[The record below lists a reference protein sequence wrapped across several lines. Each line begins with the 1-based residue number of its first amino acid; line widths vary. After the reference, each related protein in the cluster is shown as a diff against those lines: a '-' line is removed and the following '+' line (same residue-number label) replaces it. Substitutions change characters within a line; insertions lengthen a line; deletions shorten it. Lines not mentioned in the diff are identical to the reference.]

1 MDKKI
6 VRGSLVGAASFGI
19 GYALFA
25 LQLFQPLEWKS
36 WDSRLRLFSSPGR
49 ADQNIVL
56 VLVDQYSLDIYEKQ
70 QGLPWPWPREM
81 YGYLVRYLKAG
92 EAKACFFDIAMTETS
107 QSGPADDQNLAG
119 AMSEAGNVLC
129 PIFLSEEEKESDE
142 AAASLL
148 GRFSRQAGAI
158 PVSKEM
164 KRSVTLPLAL
174 YLQTAKGVGN
184 AFVRPDE
191 DGIYRRL
198 PLLYLYKGI
207 ILPSVYL
214 AIADFVRGG
223 FSGEPVPTDGRGRM
237 IIRFFG
243 PTGTSRTP
251 GTYKTYSIA
260 ALINSWAQLQEGKTP
275 QVPPQEFAG
284 KIVLV
289 GLSAVGLH
297 DLKSSPL
304 SAVIPG
310 TEIQAAALDTLLN
323 HHFVR
328 IAPLGVVIILSLAL
342 AVIAGISVSLLH
354 KIRRMS
360 LAFLVCLGVPWAA
373 AGAAFLGGYWLDFVF
388 PEFTVILTLTGAAAL
403 NYSIEGRERRFIKS
417 VFRHYLSPAVIDR
430 IIENPK
436 LLQLGGEKREITS
449 FFSDVAGFTS
459 LSEKLAPEE
468 MVRLLNAY
476 LSEMTD
482 IILDAGGTLD
492 KYEGDAI
499 VAFWNAPLDE
509 PDHALKACRAALECQ
524 RRLKELRPEFLKRY
538 GHEITMRIGLNSGP
552 AVVGNMGS
560 SRRFDYTAMGDTIN
574 LAARLESACKQYQV
588 SILAGENTYGN
599 LKDVLAAREADVIR
613 VVGKQVPVRI
623 FQIIGE
629 KEKMTP
635 LQMEKIG
642 IFHQGLEAYRDRDW
656 DRAIALFG
664 GLTEDPLAA
673 IYIDRCQNFKL
684 NPPPDPWDMVFGLKI
699 K

>member
-6 VRGSLVGAASFGI
+6 VRGILVGAASFGI
-19 GYALFA
+19 GFALFV
-25 LQLFQPLEWKS
+25 LHSFQGLEWKS
-36 WDSRLRLFSSPGR
+36 WDARLRLFSNPGR
-49 ADQNIVL
+49 ASQDIVL

-70 QGLPWPWPREM
+70 QSLPWPWPREM
-81 YGYLVRYLKAG
+81 YGYLIKYLTAG
-92 EAKACFFDIAMTETS
+92 GAKACFFDIAMTETS
-107 QSGPADDQNLAG
+107 QSGPADDQNLAE
-119 AMSEAGNVLC
+119 AMSEAGNILY

-142 AAASLL
+142 AAVSLL
-148 GRFSRQAGAI
+148 GRFSRRADAV
-158 PVSKEM
+158 PATK
-164 KRSVTLPLAL
+164 KTFLSVTLPLAL
-174 YLQTAKGVGN
+174 YLQAAKGVGN
-184 AFVRPDE
+184 AAVNPDG

-198 PLLYLYKGI
+198 PLLYLYKGRS
-207 ILPSVYL
+207 LPSVPL
-214 AIADFVRGG
+214 AVTDFVRGG
-223 FSGEPVPTDGRGRM
+223 FGGEPIPTDDQGRM

-243 PTGTSRTP
+243 PR
-251 GTYKTYSIA
+251 GTYKTYPIA
-260 ALINSWAQLQEGKTP
+260 TLINSWAQIQEGKTP
-275 QVPPQEFAG
+275 QIAPQEFAG

-328 IAPLGVVIILSLAL
+328 IPPMEIAFILAFVLAL
-342 AVIAGISVSLLH
+342 IAGISVSLLH
-354 KIRRMS
+354 KIWRMT
-360 LAFLVCLGVPWAA
+360 LAFLVCLAVPWAA
-373 AGAAFLGGYWLDFVF
+373 ACAAFLGGYWLDFVF
-388 PEFTVILTLTGAAAL
+388 PEFTVLLTLTGAAAL
-403 NYSIEGRERRFIKS
+403 NYSIEGKERRFIKG
-417 VFRHYLSPAVIDR
+417 VFRHYLSPAVIER

-459 LSEKLAPEE
+459 LSEKMAPEE
-468 MVRLLNAY
+468 MVKLLNAY

-509 PDHALKACRAALECQ
+509 PGHALKACRAALECQ
-524 RRLKELRPEFLKRY
+524 RRLKELGPEFLKRY
-538 GHEITMRIGLNSGP
+538 GHEIKMRIGLNSGP

-560 SRRFDYTAMGDTIN
+560 SRRFDYTAMGDTVN

-588 SILAGENTYGN
+588 PILAGENTCAS
-599 LKDVLAAREADVIR
+599 LKDTLAAREADVIR

-629 KEKMTP
+629 KAKMAA
-635 LQMEKIG
+635 LQMEKID
-642 IFHQGLEAYRDRDW
+642 IFHQGLEAYRKRDW
-656 DRAIALFG
+656 ARATALFG

-684 NPPPDPWDMVFGLKI
+684 NPPPESWDMVFGLEI

>member
-6 VRGSLVGAASFGI
+6 VRGILIGAASFGI
-19 GYALFA
+19 GFALYALH
-25 LQLFQPLEWKS
+25 LFQPLEWKS

-49 ADQNIVL
+49 ASQDIVL
-56 VLVDQYSLDIYEKQ
+56 VLVDQESLDIYEKQ

-81 YGYLVRYLKAG
+81 YGYLIKYLKTG
-92 EAKACFFDIAMTETS
+92 GAKACFFDIAMTETS
-107 QSGPADDQNLAG
+107 QFRPADDQNLAE
-119 AMSEAGNVLC
+119 AMNVAGNVLC
-129 PIFLSEEEKESDE
+129 PIFLSEEKKESDE
-142 AAASLL
+142 TEASLL

-158 PVSKEM
+158 PVSKETF
-164 KRSVTLPLAL
+164 RSVTLPLGL
-174 YLQTAKGVGN
+174 YLQVAKGAGN
-184 AFVRPDE
+184 AAVNPDG

-207 ILPSVYL
+207 ILPSAYL

-223 FSGEPVPTDGRGRM
+223 FDGGTIPTDDQGRM
-237 IIRFFG
+237 IIHFFG
-243 PTGTSRTP
+243 PTGTYRTYP
-251 GTYKTYSIA
+251 IA
-260 ALINSWAQLQEGKTP
+260 TLINSWAQIQEGKSA
-275 QVPPQEFAG
+275 QIPPKEFAG
-284 KIVLV
+284 KIVMV
-289 GLSAVGLH
+289 GLSAVGLL

-310 TEIQAAALDTLLN
+310 TEIHAAALDTLLN
-323 HHFVR
+323 RNFIR
-328 IAPLGVVIILSLAL
+328 LPAKMILFALAFILAL
-342 AVIAGISVSLLH
+342 LAGVSVSLIH
-354 KIRRMS
+354 KIWRVT
-360 LAFLVCLGVPWAA
+360 LIFLVCLAVPWAA
-373 AGAAFLGGYWLDFVF
+373 ACAAFVLGYWLEFVF
-388 PEFTVILTLTGAAAL
+388 PEFVIVLTMIGASVL
-403 NYSIEGRERRFIKS
+403 NYSIEGKERRFIKS

-459 LSEKLAPEE
+459 ISEKMTPEE
-468 MVRLLNAY
+468 MVKLLNAY

-482 IILDAGGTLD
+482 IILNAGGTLD

-509 PDHALKACRAALECQ
+509 PGHALKACQAALECQ
-524 RRLKELRPEFLKRY
+524 KRLKELRPEFLKCY
-538 GHEITMRIGLNSGP
+538 GHEITMRIGLNTGP

-588 SILAGENTYGN
+588 SILAGEGTFERV
-599 LKDVLAAREADVIR
+599 KDILAARQADILR
-613 VVGKQVPVRI
+613 VVGKQIPVRI
-623 FQIIGE
+623 FHIIGE
-629 KEKMTP
+629 KDKLAPAEI
-635 LQMEKIG
+635 EKIDF
-642 IFHQGLEAYRDRDW
+642 FHQGLEAYRNQEW

-664 GLTEDPLAA
+664 KLTNDPLAA
-673 IYIDRCQNFKL
+673 IYIDRCQNYRL
-684 NPPPDPWDMVFGLKI
+684 NPPPRQWDTVYSLKV

>member
-6 VRGSLVGAASFGI
+6 VRGILVGAASFGI
-19 GYALFA
+19 GFALFA
-25 LQLFQPLEWKS
+25 LQFFQALEWKT
-36 WDSRLRLFSSPGR
+36 WDARLRLFSNRGH
-49 ADQNIVL
+49 AGQDIVL
-56 VLVDQYSLDIYEKQ
+56 VLVDQYSLDFYEKQ
-70 QGLPWPWPREM
+70 QSLPWPWPREM

-92 EAKACFFDIAMTETS
+92 GAKACFFDIAMTETS
-107 QSGPADDQNLAG
+107 QFGPADDQNLAE
-119 AMSEAGNVLC
+119 AINEAGNVLC
-129 PIFLSEEEKESDE
+129 PIFLSAEEKESDE
-142 AAASLL
+142 AAVSLL
-148 GRFSRQAGAI
+148 GRFSRPADAVS
-158 PVSKEM
+158 VSKETF
-164 KRSVTLPLAL
+164 RSVTLPLAL
-174 YLQTAKGVGN
+174 YLQAAKGVGN
-184 AFVRPDE
+184 AAVNPDG

-198 PLLYLYKGI
+198 PLLYLYKGRS
-207 ILPSVYL
+207 LPSVPL
-214 AIADFVRGG
+214 AIADFMRGG
-223 FSGEPVPTDGRGRM
+223 FGGEPIPTDDQGRM
-237 IIRFFG
+237 IIRYFG
-243 PTGTSRTP
+243 PTGTYRTYP
-251 GTYKTYSIA
+251 IA
-260 ALINSWAQLQEGKTP
+260 TLINSWAQIREGKTP
-275 QVPPQEFAG
+275 QLPAQEFAG

-289 GLSAVGLH
+289 GLSAVGLQ

-328 IAPLGVVIILSLAL
+328 IPPVAIVFILAFMLAL
-342 AVIAGISVSLLH
+342 IAGISVSLLH
-354 KIRRMS
+354 KIWRMT
-360 LAFLVCLGVPWAA
+360 LAFLICLAVPWAA
-373 AGAAFLGGYWLDFVF
+373 ACAAFLCGYWLDFVF
-388 PEFTVILTLTGAAAL
+388 PEFTVLLTLTGATAL
-403 NYSIEGRERRFIKS
+403 NYSIEGKERRFIKS
-417 VFRHYLSPAVIDR
+417 VFRHYLSPAVIER

-459 LSEKLAPEE
+459 LSEKMAPEE
-468 MVRLLNAY
+468 MVKLLNAY

-538 GHEITMRIGLNSGP
+538 GHEVTMRIGINSGP

-588 SILAGENTYGN
+588 SILAGENTYGK
-599 LKDVLAAREADVIR
+599 LKDTLAAREADVIR

-629 KEKMTP
+629 KGKMTP
-635 LQMEKIG
+635 LQLEKIG
-642 IFHQGLEAYRDRDW
+642 IFHQGLEAYRARDW

-673 IYIDRCQNFKL
+673 IYIDRCRNFKSD
-684 NPPPDPWDMVFGLKI
+684 PPPKQWDTVYSLKV

>member
-6 VRGSLVGAASFGI
+6 VRGILIGAASFGI
-19 GYALFA
+19 GFALFA
-25 LQLFQPLEWKS
+25 LHFFQAFEWKS
-36 WDSRLRLFSSPGR
+36 WDARLRLFSSPGR
-49 ADQNIVL
+49 AGHDIVL
-56 VLVDQYSLDIYEKQ
+56 VLVDQESLDIYEKQ

-81 YGYLVRYLKAG
+81 YGYLIKYLKTG
-92 EAKACFFDIAMTETS
+92 GAKACFFDIAMTETS
-107 QSGPADDQNLAG
+107 QFRPADDQNLAE
-119 AMSEAGNVLC
+119 AMNVAGNVLC
-129 PIFLSEEEKESDE
+129 PIFLSEEKKESDE
-142 AAASLL
+142 TEASLL

-158 PVSKEM
+158 PVSKETF
-164 KRSVTLPLAL
+164 RSVTLPLGL
-174 YLQTAKGVGN
+174 YLQAAKGAGN
-184 AFVRPDE
+184 AAVNPDG

-207 ILPSVYL
+207 ILPSAYL

-223 FSGEPVPTDGRGRM
+223 FDGGTIPTDDQGRM
-237 IIRFFG
+237 IIHFFG
-243 PTGTSRTP
+243 PTGTSTTP
-251 GTYKTYSIA
+251 GTYKTYPIA
-260 ALINSWAQLQEGKTP
+260 TLINSWAQLQEGKTP
-275 QVPPQEFAG
+275 QIPPQEFAG

-328 IAPLGVVIILSLAL
+328 VPPMEIAFILAFVLAL
-342 AVIAGISVSLLH
+342 IAGISVSLLH
-354 KIRRMS
+354 KIWRMT
-360 LAFLVCLGVPWAA
+360 LAFLVCLAVPWAA
-373 AGAAFLGGYWLDFVF
+373 ACAAFLGGYWLDFVF
-388 PEFTVILTLTGAAAL
+388 PEFTVLLTLTGAAVL
-403 NYSIEGRERRFIKS
+403 NYSIEGKERRFIKG
-417 VFRHYLSPAVIDR
+417 VFRHYLSPAVIER

-459 LSEKLAPEE
+459 LSEKMAPEE
-468 MVRLLNAY
+468 MVKLLNAY

-588 SILAGENTYGN
+588 SILAGENTYSH
-599 LKDVLAAREADVIR
+599 LEDILAAREADIIR
-613 VVGKQVPVRI
+613 VVGKQIPVRI

-629 KEKMTP
+629 KEKVTP

-642 IFHQGLEAYRDRDW
+642 IFHQGLEAYREQDW
-656 DRAIALFG
+656 DRAMALFG

-673 IYIDRCQNFKL
+673 IYIDRCRNFKL
-684 NPPPDPWDMVFGLKI
+684 NPPPKQWDTIYGLKI

>member
-6 VRGSLVGAASFGI
+6 VRGILVGAASFGI
-19 GYALFA
+19 GFALFA
-25 LQLFQPLEWKS
+25 LHFFQAFEWKS
-36 WDSRLRLFSSPGR
+36 WDARLRLFSSRGR
-49 ADQNIVL
+49 AGRDIVL
-56 VLVDQYSLDIYEKQ
+56 VLVDQNSLDVYEKQ
-70 QGLPWPWPREM
+70 QGMPWPWPREM

-92 EAKACFFDIAMTETS
+92 GAKACFFDIAMTETS
-107 QSGPADDQNLAG
+107 QFGPADDRNLAE
-119 AMSEAGNVLC
+119 AMGEAGNVLC
-129 PIFLSEEEKESDE
+129 PIFLSAEEKESDE

-148 GRFSRQAGAI
+148 GRFSRRADAV
-158 PVSKEM
+158 PVVKETF
-164 KRSVTLPLAL
+164 RSVTLPLAP
-174 YLQTAKGVGN
+174 YLQAAKGVGN
-184 AFVRPDE
+184 VGVNPDG

-198 PLLYLYKGI
+198 PLLYLYKGRT
-207 ILPSVYL
+207 LPSVFL

-223 FSGEPVPTDGRGRM
+223 FGDEPIPTDDQGRM

-243 PTGTSRTP
+243 PTGTYRTYP
-251 GTYKTYSIA
+251 IA
-260 ALINSWAQLQEGKTP
+260 TLINSWAQLQEGKTP
-275 QVPPQEFAG
+275 QIPPQEFAG

-328 IAPLGVVIILSLAL
+328 VPPMEIAFILAFVLAL
-342 AVIAGISVSLLH
+342 IAGISVSLLH
-354 KIRRMS
+354 KIWRMT
-360 LAFLVCLGVPWAA
+360 LAFLVCLAVPWAA
-373 AGAAFLGGYWLDFVF
+373 ACAAFLGGYWLDFVF
-388 PEFTVILTLTGAAAL
+388 PEFTVLLTLTGAAVL
-403 NYSIEGRERRFIKS
+403 NYSIEGKERRFIKG
-417 VFRHYLSPAVIDR
+417 VFRHYLSPAVIER

-459 LSEKLAPEE
+459 LSEKMAPEE
-468 MVRLLNAY
+468 MVKLLNAY

-588 SILAGENTYGN
+588 SILAGENTYSH
-599 LKDVLAAREADVIR
+599 LEDILAAREADIIR
-613 VVGKQVPVRI
+613 VVGKQIPVRI

-629 KEKMTP
+629 KEKVTP

-642 IFHQGLEAYRDRDW
+642 IFHQGLEAYREQDW
-656 DRAIALFG
+656 DRAMALFG

-673 IYIDRCQNFKL
+673 IYIDRCRNFKL
-684 NPPPDPWDMVFGLKI
+684 NPPPKQWDTIYGLKI

>member
-6 VRGSLVGAASFGI
+6 VRGILVGAASFGI
-19 GYALFA
+19 GLALYALHS
-25 LQLFQPLEWKS
+25 FQALEWKS
-36 WDSRLRLFSSPGR
+36 WDARLRLFSSPGR
-49 ADQNIVL
+49 ASQDIVL

-70 QGLPWPWPREM
+70 QGMPWPWPREM
-81 YGYLVRYLKAG
+81 YGYLIKYLMTG
-92 EAKACFFDIAMTETS
+92 GAKACFFDIAMTETS
-107 QSGPADDQNLAG
+107 QFGPADDRNLAE
-119 AMSEAGNVLC
+119 AMNEAGNVLC
-129 PIFLSEEEKESDE
+129 PIFLSGEEKESDE
-142 AAASLL
+142 AAVSLL
-148 GRFSRQAGAI
+148 GRFSRRADAV
-158 PVSKEM
+158 PVSKETI
-164 KRSVTLPLAL
+164 RSVTLPLGL
-174 YLQTAKGVGN
+174 YLQAAKGAGN
-184 AFVRPDE
+184 AYVKPDG

-198 PLLYLYKGI
+198 PLLYLYKGRT
-207 ILPSVYL
+207 LPSVYL

-223 FSGEPVPTDGRGRM
+223 FGGEPIPTDDQGRM

-243 PTGTSRTP
+243 PR
-251 GTYKTYSIA
+251 GTYSTYKIA
-260 ALINSWAQLQEGKTP
+260 TLINSWAQIQEGKTP
-275 QVPPQEFAG
+275 QIPPQEFAG

-289 GLSAVGLH
+289 GLSAVGLY

-304 SAVIPG
+304 SSVIPG

-328 IAPLGVVIILSLAL
+328 VLPMEIAFILAFVLAL
-342 AVIAGISVSLLH
+342 VAGISVSLLH
-354 KIRRMS
+354 KIWRMT
-360 LAFLVCLGVPWAA
+360 LAFLVCLAVPWAA
-373 AGAAFLGGYWLDFVF
+373 ACAAFLGGYWLDFVF
-388 PEFTVILTLTGAAAL
+388 PEFTVLFTLTGAAAL
-403 NYSIEGRERRFIKS
+403 NYSIEGKERRFIKG
-417 VFRHYLSPAVIDR
+417 VFRHYLSPAVIER

-459 LSEKLAPEE
+459 LSEKMAPEE
-468 MVRLLNAY
+468 MVKLLNAY

-524 RRLKELRPEFLKRY
+524 RRLKELGPEFLKRY

-588 SILAGENTYGN
+588 SILAGENTYGK
-599 LKDVLAAREADVIR
+599 LKDTLAAREADIIR
-613 VVGKQVPVRI
+613 VVGKQLPVRI
-623 FQIIGE
+623 FHIIGE
-629 KEKMTP
+629 TEKLTP
-635 LQMEKIG
+635 IQREKID
-642 IFHQGLEAYRDRDW
+642 IFHQGLEAYRERDW

-673 IYIDRCQNFKL
+673 IYIDRCRNFKL
-684 NPPPDPWDMVFGLKI
+684 TPPPKQWDTIYGLTI